1 MSFKQILLLSI
12 SVLCFKILLASPVQR
27 NLIKQ
32 GVLDLS
38 KASVSDNQLIK
49 LDGEWEFFSEEFI
62 VLSDYNSNEKLKPVL
77 KHVPAVWGKDD
88 FKNLKQGIG
97 FGTYHLRVIMN
108 SEMKSCG
115 LAFYDVF
122 SAYKVFIDDELIAS
136 AGIPGNNKKTSFSK
150 KKNIC
155 QYFEAR
161 KDTIHIFVQVSN
173 FEHRLGGITK
183 SPLLGSCSPI
193 KNAEKQFLFNDV
205 FSLSV
210 LFISGIMFL
219 MLFLFKRKEYSY
231 LIFSLFS
238 LLAFLRLLAI
248 GDLHILNLKSV
259 SFTAVMMM
267 EYFSFYLLISLLVLY
282 MYFLYP
288 LNSEKKRIIIISV
301 FYLILAFLSLI
312 IPMYYLSWI
321 VQYSKPIVAITVIY
335 CVFYVANI
343 LKRKEEL
350 GWLMVTGMLLLLI
363 GSLLDLY
370 FSVYYIQFAN
380 YTSRIGIF
388 LFVLF
393 QIFLLLKK
401 FVVTQN
407 ELEILTEDL
416 MHVNNNLE
424 KIVNTRTNKLKT
436 RKLKLENQRK
446 ELKTIVKT
454 KNKLFSIIGHDLR
467 SPLGIANMYAET
479 LLKADNLN
487 KDQISMLKYIAD
499 SSTSAL
505 HLLNNLLMWGKSETG
520 TVIFKPTYFDIQ
532 ELIEESASQFTG
544 AMAAKHIKLEITAEN
559 QILFADRFMIFLV
572 MNNLLSNAVKFS
584 EESGLIQI
592 DVENEIYRK
601 KKYIKISV
609 IDQGV
614 GMNQDMVDRVSNS
627 NEYLSSRGTHN
638 EKGSGLGLK
647 ICKDFI
653 QQNNGK
659 FKIISE
665 KGKGTTVEILIPIKR
680 WD

>member
-1 MSFKQILLLSI
+1 MNFKQILLLSL
-12 SVLCFKILLASPVQR
+12 SVFCLKLLLASSMQNDVV
-27 NLIKQ
+27 KQ
-32 GVLDLS
+32 GVLDLNNESVQDS
-38 KASVSDNQLIK
+38 KLIK
-49 LDGEWEFFSEEFI
+49 LEGEWEFFPEEF
-62 VLSDYNSNEKLKPVL
+62 VGLSDYNTKENLKPVL
-77 KHVPAVWGKDD
+77 KHVPALWKKDD
-88 FKNLKQGIG
+88 FKNFKHGTG
-97 FGTYHLRVIMN
+97 FGTYHLTIIN
-108 SEMKSCG
+108 NKEIKIWG

-122 SAYKVFIDDELIAS
+122 SAYKVFIDDELLAS
-136 AGIPGNNKKTSFSK
+136 VGIPGNNKNSTFSK
-150 KKNIC
+150 KRNVC
-155 QYFEAR
+155 QYFKIH
-161 KDTIHIFVQVSN
+161 KDTVHLFVQVSN

-183 SPLLGSCSPI
+183 APIIGDCCSI
-193 KNAEKQFLFNDV
+193 RNTEKQFLFNDV

-219 MLFLFKRKEYSY
+219 MLFLFRRKEYSY

-238 LLAFLRLLAI
+238 LLAFTRILAI
-248 GDLHILNLKSV
+248 SDLHILNLRNV

-267 EYFSFYLLISLLVLY
+267 EYFSFYLLVGLLVLY

-288 LNSEKKRIIIISV
+288 LNSEKKRIIFVTILY
-301 FYLILAFLSLI
+301 FILALLSLI
-312 IPMYYLSWI
+312 IPMYYLSWV

-335 CVFYVANI
+335 GVFYIVNI

-350 GWLMVTGMLLLLI
+350 GWLMVTGMLILLI
-363 GSLLDLY
+363 GGLLDLY

-380 YTSRIGIF
+380 YTSRIGVF

-416 MHVNNNLE
+416 KHVNNNLE

-436 RKLKLENQRK
+436 RKQKLESQRK

-467 SPLGIANMYAET
+467 SPLGIANMYAEA
-479 LLKADNLN
+479 LLKSENLS
-487 KDQISMLKYIAD
+487 KDQESMLKYIAD

-520 TVIFKPTYFDIQ
+520 TVIFRPTYFDIQ
-532 ELIEESASQFTG
+532 ELIEESASQFKG
-544 AMAAKHIKLEITAEN
+544 VMAAKKLKLVAIAEN
-559 QILFADRFMIFLV
+559 HVLFADRFMIFLV
-572 MNNLLSNAVKFS
+572 INNLISNAVKFS
-584 EESGLIQI
+584 DEDSLIEI
-592 DVENEIYRK
+592 KVENEVYRK
-601 KKYIKISV
+601 RKFIKISV
-609 IDQGV
+609 IDYGV
-614 GMNQDMVDRVSNS
+614 GMSQDMVDRVLNS

-647 ICKDFI
+647 ICKDFV

-665 KGKGTTVEILIPIKR
+665 KDKGTIVEILIPVKR